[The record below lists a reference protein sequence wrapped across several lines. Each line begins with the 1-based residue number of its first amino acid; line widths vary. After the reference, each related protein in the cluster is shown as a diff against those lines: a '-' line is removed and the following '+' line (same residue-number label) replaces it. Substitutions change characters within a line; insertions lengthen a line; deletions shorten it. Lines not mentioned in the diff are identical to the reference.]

1 MLRIIRHYSAKI
13 YNTKTNEWYL
23 KKDNYIK
30 IGLTKK
36 AIEDLNEI
44 VYIEFPNSVL
54 DSVDKDEELVL
65 IESIK
70 AVGSINAP
78 VDSTEIV
85 EHNIELE
92 ENLDILNKD
101 PEDENKSW
109 IIKIKSF

>member
-1 MLRIIRHYSAKI
+1 MLRIIRHYSTKI

-54 DSVDKDEELVL
+54 DSVDKDDELVL

-78 VDSTEIV
+78 IDSTEIV

-101 PEDENKSW
+101 PENENKSW